1 MTRTKVIGFTAVTAL
16 VLGYGGMFATLGV
29 AALGILSREVAVVVA
44 LTLALTLGLIGEA
57 GLWVAAATLGWT
69 IFAKRKA
76 LLDRLLRRKPAPTGT
91 AV

>member
-44 LTLALTLGLIGEA
+44 LTLGLIGEA

>member
-1 MTRTKVIGFTAVTAL
+1 MTRMKVIGFTAVTAL
-16 VLGYGGMFATLGV
+16 VLGYGGMFATVGV
-29 AALGILSREVAVVVA
+29 AALGILSREVAVVV
-44 LTLALTLGLIGEA
+44 ALTLGLIGEA